1 MNMNS
6 SRRNFILGASA
17 LATIAVTQK
26 TIASTDSTANNL
38 MKKIRLLVLNPN
50 TSEKFTQLIV
60 SETRKAAGDNVEVV
74 GLTSSFGP
82 DYIGSEVAIGIAMH
96 SLIDMMAKQLK
107 KDAQFDAAII
117 AGFGCGEASIL
128 QEMVPFPVIGLLD
141 ASLSTALLFGRKFS
155 ILSGGEKWKP
165 ILEKQVE
172 NFGLANR
179 LASVRTVSMTGA
191 EIVNNPDKAYEMIV
205 KLSDTCA
212 QKDGASCVILGG
224 AALAGFPVILHERVS
239 VPLIDN
245 LAVTIST
252 ALTLAKYVPQP
263 NRNQQTPSPKMGSQN
278 LSPELSDFLLKKQQ
292 IS

>member
-1 MNMNS
+1 MNS
-6 SRRNFILGASA
+6 SRRNFILGSSA
-17 LATIAVTQK
+17 LATMAITQK
-26 TIASTDSTANNL
+26 AIASSDPLIESA
-38 MKKIRLLVLNPN
+38 KKKLRLLVLNPN
-50 TSEKFTQLIV
+50 TSNKFTQLIV
-60 SETRKAAGDNVEVV
+60 SETIKAAGDNVEVV
-74 GLTSSFGP
+74 GLTSDFGP

-96 SLIDMMAKQLK
+96 SLIDMMAKQIK
-107 KDAQFDAAII
+107 NDAQFDAAII
-117 AGFGCGEASIL
+117 AGFGCGEAAIL
-128 QEMVPFPVIGLLD
+128 QEMVPFPVIGLLE

-172 NFGLANR
+172 NFGLASR

-191 EIVNNPDKAYEMIV
+191 EIVENPDKAYDMIV
-205 KLSDTCA
+205 ELSETCA

-224 AALAGFPVILHERVS
+224 AALAGFPAIIHDRVS

-263 NRNQQTPSPKMGSQN
+263 NRSHQTPSPSMGSKN
-278 LSPELSDFLLKKQQ
+278 LSPELADFLANKP
-292 IS
+292 

>member
-1 MNMNS
+1 MNS
-6 SRRNFILGASA
+6 SRRHFILGTSA
-17 LATIAVTQK
+17 LATMAITQK
-26 TIASTDSTANNL
+26 AIASGDPLQNSP
-38 MKKIRLLVLNPN
+38 KKKLRLLVLNPN

-60 SETRKAAGDNVEVV
+60 SETIKAAGDNVEVV
-74 GLTSSFGP
+74 GATSDFGP

-96 SLIDMMAKQLK
+96 SLIDMMAKQIK
-107 KDAQFDAAII
+107 SDAQFDAAII

-128 QEMVPFPVIGLLD
+128 QEMVPFPVIGLLE

-172 NFGLANR
+172 NFGLASR

-191 EIVNNPDKAYEMIV
+191 EIVENPDKAYDMIV
-205 KLSDTCA
+205 ELSETCA

-224 AALAGFPVILHERVS
+224 AALAGFPAIIHNRVS

-263 NRNQQTPSPKMGSQN
+263 NRSHQTPSPSMGSKN
-278 LSPELSDFLLKKQQ
+278 LSPELADFLANK
-292 IS
+292 S

>member
-1 MNMNS
+1 MNN

-17 LATIAVTQK
+17 LATMAVAQK
-26 TIASTDSTANNL
+26 AIASTDSPT
-38 MKKIRLLVLNPN
+38 KKIRLLVLNPN

-60 SETRKAAGDNVEVV
+60 SETRKAAGDNVEVI

-117 AGFGCGEASIL
+117 AGFGCGEAAIL
-128 QEMVPFPVIGLLD
+128 QEMVPFPVIGLLE
-141 ASLSTALLFGRKFS
+141 ASLSAALLFGRKFS

-191 EIVNNPDKAYEMIV
+191 EIVENPDKAYDMIV
-205 KLSDTCA
+205 KLSETCA

-224 AALAGFPVILHERVS
+224 AALAGFPTIIHDRVS

-263 NRNQQTPSPKMGSQN
+263 NRSQQTPSPKMGSAG
-278 LSPELSDFLLKKQQ
+278 LSPELANFLAHK
-292 IS
+292 

>member
-1 MNMNS
+1 MKMNN

-17 LATIAVTQK
+17 LATMAATQK
-26 TIASTDSTANNL
+26 AISSTESPANNA

-60 SETRKAAGDNVEVV
+60 SETRKAAGDNVEVI

-82 DYIGSEVAIGIAMH
+82 DYIGSEVAISIAMH
-96 SLIDMMAKQLK
+96 SLIDMMAKQLST
-107 KDAQFDAAII
+107 DAQFDAAII
-117 AGFGCGEASIL
+117 AGFGCGEAAIL
-128 QEMVPFPVIGLLD
+128 QEMVPFPVIGLLE

-155 ILSGGEKWKP
+155 IISGGEKWQP

-191 EIVNNPDKAYEMIV
+191 EIVENPTKAYDMIV
-205 KLSDTCA
+205 KLSESCA

-224 AALAGFPVILHERVS
+224 AALAGFPAIIHDRVS

-245 LAVTIST
+245 LAVSIST

-263 NRNQQTPSPKMGSQN
+263 NRSQQTPSPKMGSTG
-278 LSPELSDFLLKKQQ
+278 LSPELANFLAHK
-292 IS
+292 

>member
-96 SLIDMMAKQLK
+96 SLIDMMAK
-107 KDAQFDAAII
+107 
-117 AGFGCGEASIL
+117 
-128 QEMVPFPVIGLLD
+128 
-141 ASLSTALLFGRKFS
+141 
-155 ILSGGEKWKP
+155 
-165 ILEKQVE
+165 
-172 NFGLANR
+172 
-179 LASVRTVSMTGA
+179 
-191 EIVNNPDKAYEMIV
+191 
-205 KLSDTCA
+205 
-212 QKDGASCVILGG
+212 
-224 AALAGFPVILHERVS
+224 
-239 VPLIDN
+239 
-245 LAVTIST
+245 
-252 ALTLAKYVPQP
+252 
-263 NRNQQTPSPKMGSQN
+263 
-278 LSPELSDFLLKKQQ
+278 
-292 IS
+292 